1 MTQLISAVL
10 YPAEK
15 SVLFFKRLPVQL
27 FLPVLSVGLAIA
39 MDQILPRA
47 AEQKVVGH
55 PYFTYLLGVTLLGY
69 MRMILVGLKY
79 VKWHAAAVYIAPF
92 YAGVTLLLNV
102 LNMLTAKYALL
113 PVLYFPAMDRV
124 LEVLVN
130 DASYLAT
137 CVIYSY
143 RLLFIGWFFGA
154 IAGISTGILLGFS
167 KAANYWIWPF
177 IRTIGPI
184 PSTAWIPL
192 VLVAF
197 PSVISGSV
205 FLIALAVWFP
215 TTVLTNSGIANIN
228 NSYFEVSATLGAGR
242 WYQIFKVGIPA
253 AMPSIFQGLF
263 NGTCASFITLVTAEM
278 LGAKYGLGWYIN
290 WQKEMMA
297 YANVYAGLILIA
309 ASFCLIITGLFK
321 FKNYILVWQRGVI
334 KW

>member
-1 MTQLISAVL
+1 MTQANTGVLNPSEKRAISYKVIQGKIL
-10 YPAEK
+10 
-15 SVLFFKRLPVQL
+15 LPIV
-27 FLPVLSVGLAIA
+27 SIGLAILL
-39 MDQILPRA
+39 DQVLPRA
-47 AEQKVVGH
+47 IEQKNVPQ
-55 PYFTYLLGVTLLGY
+55 PYFSYILGIVLLGY
-69 MRMILVGLKY
+69 LGMLVVGIKVDSIKKEAKY
-79 VKWHAAAVYIAPF
+79 MAPF
-92 YAGVTLLLNV
+92 LAGITLLFNV
-102 LNMLTAKYALL
+102 LNIITAKFALL
-113 PVLYFPAMDRV
+113 PVLYFPALDRV
-124 LEVLVN
+124 LDVLVK
-130 DASYLAT
+130 DAAYLAT
-137 CVIYSY
+137 CVAYSY

-154 IAGISTGILLGFS
+154 IVGVFTGVLLGFS

-197 PSVISGSV
+197 PSVVSGSA

-242 WYQIFKVGIPA
+242 WYQVFKVGIPA

-297 YANVYAGLILIA
+297 YSNVYAGLILIA
-309 ASFCLIITGLFK
+309 VSFCLIITVMFK
-321 FKNYILVWQRGVI
+321 IKNYLLVWQRGVI